1 MYLSYSS
8 TCPVLAVGRGR
19 CPHIFGLLLTPQ
31 KSHYLCQV
39 CSASVL
45 QASLLPA
52 KRMLTAVGIS
62 EAAEQIANAF
72 KANPTQ
78 LASLSA
84 LAAIAQTQ
92 WFVDSPG
99 YGGGSIILAEV
110 AKFLDPIM
118 DANKTPRLVVIQTIL
133 KKADL
138 CLLGVLTGSA
148 EKMKQMEGSV
158 RDHCQLDRFR
168 LDAVVLQRVWQRKR
182 RYDSQK
188 RYMANYN
195 GPKQTAEEEALLAL
209 LDGDPVED
217 TPEDTPLYEAPTPD
231 AKTPE
236 PVGTW
241 VGPEVVD
248 GENATPPKE
257 VNQNAGMGAGRGMK
271 CESATTSSCLE
282 PMEGS
287 HLMSALRGASSSDQP
302 MVSAEEVWT
311 NFELLGKATNDEVD
325 DDSDDAY
332 SYSAYSYS
340 TCSTGDSDDAYSYST
355 YSYSDDEVEDD
366 HLPVP
371 AQPAPATSMVPA
383 ALAQPVPATIMV
395 PAALAS
401 VPASVLASVPDHVL
415 ELAKRIA
422 PVDVSGQLKKRA
434 EAESS
439 DSEEDE
445 PPVKAKRRKVEKSGQ
460 PKKPP
465 PAETDYIKFVKER
478 LKDPTFHPTLGKKR
492 LAMAAKAWRENHRP
506 ARVEG
511 IGCSKCRWGPSGCA
525 WCNPTK
531 LARRLA
537 DAAANPKAEAAPK
550 SKAKAAPKS
559 KAAREKELFDLLRGP
574 TPAPIGDSK

>member
-8 TCPVLAVGRGR
+8 TCPVLAVGRGG

-52 KRMLTAVGIS
+52 KRMLTAIGVS
-62 EAAEQIANAF
+62 EAAEQIAKAF

-84 LAAIAQTQ
+84 LSAIAQTQ
-92 WFVDSPG
+92 WFVDTPG
-99 YGGGSIILAEV
+99 YLGGCIILAEV
-110 AKFLDPIM
+110 AKFLGPIM

-133 KKADL
+133 KKTDL

-195 GPKQTAEEEALLAL
+195 GPKQTEEEEALLAL
-209 LDGDPVED
+209 LDGDPD
-217 TPEDTPLYEAPTPD
+217 EDTPLFEAPTPD
-231 AKTPE
+231 AKTPQ

-257 VNQNAGMGAGRGMK
+257 VNQNGKSGMGAGRGMK

-383 ALAQPVPATIMV
+383 ALAQPAEPATSMV
-395 PAALAS
+395 PAAPANVMELLLHVPA
-401 VPASVLASVPDHVL
+401 VPASVL
-415 ELAKRIA
+415 ELAKSIA

-445 PPVKAKRRKVEKSGQ
+445 PPVKAKRPKVEKSGQ

-492 LAMAAKAWRENHRP
+492 LAMAAKAWREDHRP

-511 IGCSKCRWGPSGCA
+511 NGCSKCRWGPSGCA
-525 WCNPTK
+525 WCNPK
-531 LARRLA
+531 KIARRLA
-537 DAAANPKAEAAPK
+537 DAAAKPKAEAAPK

-559 KAAREKELFDLLRGP
+559 KAAREKEP

>member
-1 MYLSYSS
+1 M
-8 TCPVLAVGRGR
+8 
-19 CPHIFGLLLTPQ
+19 
-31 KSHYLCQV
+31 
-39 CSASVL
+39 
-45 QASLLPA
+45 
-52 KRMLTAVGIS
+52 
-62 EAAEQIANAF
+62 
-72 KANPTQ
+72 
-78 LASLSA
+78 
-84 LAAIAQTQ
+84 
-92 WFVDSPG
+92 
-99 YGGGSIILAEV
+99 ILAEV
-110 AKFLDPIM
+110 AKYLGPIM
-118 DANKTPRLVVIQTIL
+118 DANKTPRLVVIQSIL

-148 EKMKQMEGSV
+148 EKMKQAEGTPV

-168 LDAVVLQRVWQRKR
+168 LDAEVLQKVWRRKR
-182 RYDSQK
+182 RRDSRK
-188 RYMANYN
+188 RYNTNLAK
-195 GPKQTAEEEALLAL
+195 GSSSQCLEDGVPSEEALLAL
-209 LDGDPVED
+209 LDGDPD
-217 TPEDTPLYEAPTPD
+217 EDTPLFEAPTPA
-231 AKTPE
+231 AKTPQ
-236 PVGTW
+236 PLGTW

-257 VNQNAGMGAGRGMK
+257 VNQNGKSGMGAGRGMK

-445 PPVKAKRRKVEKSGQ
+445 PPVKAKRPKVEKSGQ

-492 LAMAAKAWRENHRP
+492 LAMAAKAWREDHRP

-511 IGCSKCRWGPSGCA
+511 NGCSKCRWGPSGCA

-531 LARRLA
+531 IARRLA

-559 KAAREKELFDLLRGP
+559 KAAREKEP

>member
-8 TCPVLAVGRGR
+8 TCPVLAVGRGG

-52 KRMLTAVGIS
+52 KPMLTPTQIN
-62 EAAEQIANAF
+62 EAAEQIAKAF
-72 KANPTQ
+72 KAHPTH

-84 LAAIAQTQ
+84 LAAVAQTP
-92 WFVDSPG
+92 WFEDTPG
-99 YGGGSIILAEV
+99 YGGWCKILTEV
-110 AKFLDPIM
+110 VKYLGPIM
-118 DANKTPRLVVIQTIL
+118 DANKTPRLVVLQSIL

-148 EKMKQMEGSV
+148 EKMKHMEGSV

-168 LDAVVLQRVWQRKR
+168 LDAVVLQKVWQRKR

-195 GPKQTAEEEALLAL
+195 GPTQTEEALLAL
-209 LDGDPVED
+209 LDEDPVAD
-217 TPEDTPLYEAPTPD
+217 TPEDTPLFEAPTPD
-231 AKTPE
+231 AKTPQ

-257 VNQNAGMGAGRGMK
+257 VNQNGKSGMGAGRGMK

-445 PPVKAKRRKVEKSGQ
+445 PPVKAKRPKVEKSGQ

-492 LAMAAKAWRENHRP
+492 LAMAAKAWRDAHIA
-506 ARVEG
+506 ARAEG
-511 IGCSKCRWGPSGCA
+511 NGCSKCRWGPSGCA
-525 WCNPTK
+525 WCNPK
-531 LARRLA
+531 KIARRLA

-559 KAAREKELFDLLRGP
+559 KAAREKEP

>member
-1 MYLSYSS
+1 M
-8 TCPVLAVGRGR
+8 
-19 CPHIFGLLLTPQ
+19 LTPTQ
-31 KSHYLCQV
+31 
-39 CSASVL
+39 
-45 QASLLPA
+45 
-52 KRMLTAVGIS
+52 IN
-62 EAAEQIANAF
+62 EAAEQIAKAF
-72 KANPTQ
+72 KAHPTH

-84 LAAIAQTQ
+84 LAAVAQTP
-92 WFVDSPG
+92 WFEDTPG
-99 YGGGSIILAEV
+99 YGGWCKILTEV
-110 AKFLDPIM
+110 VKFLGPIM

-133 KKADL
+133 KKTDL

-148 EKMKQMEGSV
+148 EKMKHMEGSV

-168 LDAVVLQRVWQRKR
+168 HDAVVLQKVWQRKR

-195 GPKQTAEEEALLAL
+195 GPTQTEEALLAL
-209 LDGDPVED
+209 LDGDPDED
-217 TPEDTPLYEAPTPD
+217 TPEDTPLFEAPTPD
-231 AKTPE
+231 AKTPQ

-257 VNQNAGMGAGRGMK
+257 VNQNGKSGMGAGRGMK

-445 PPVKAKRRKVEKSGQ
+445 PPVSAKRPKVEKSGQ

-492 LAMAAKAWRENHRP
+492 LAMAAKAWREDHRP

-511 IGCSKCRWGPSGCA
+511 NGCSKCRWGPSGCA
-525 WCNPTK
+525 RCNPTK

-559 KAAREKELFDLLRGP
+559 KAAREKEP

>member
-8 TCPVLAVGRGR
+8 TCPVLAVGRGG

-62 EAAEQIANAF
+62 EAAEQIAKAF

-84 LAAIAQTQ
+84 LSAIAQTQ
-92 WFVDSPG
+92 WFVDTPG
-99 YGGGSIILAEV
+99 YLGGCIILEEV
-110 AKFLDPIM
+110 KKFLGPIM

-168 LDAVVLQRVWQRKR
+168 LDAVVLQKVWQRKR

-195 GPKQTAEEEALLAL
+195 GPKQTEEEEALLAL
-209 LDGDPVED
+209 LDGDPDED
-217 TPEDTPLYEAPTPD
+217 TPEDTPLFEAPTPD
-231 AKTPE
+231 AKTPQ

-257 VNQNAGMGAGRGMK
+257 VNQNGKSGMGAGRGMK

-445 PPVKAKRRKVEKSGQ
+445 PPVKAKRPKVEKSGQ

-492 LAMAAKAWRENHRP
+492 LAMAAKAWREDHRP

-511 IGCSKCRWGPSGCA
+511 NGCSKCRWGPSGCA
-525 WCNPTK
+525 RCNPTK

-559 KAAREKELFDLLRGP
+559 KAAREKEP

>member
-1 MYLSYSS
+1 
-8 TCPVLAVGRGR
+8 
-19 CPHIFGLLLTPQ
+19 
-31 KSHYLCQV
+31 
-39 CSASVL
+39 
-45 QASLLPA
+45 
-52 KRMLTAVGIS
+52 MLTAVGIS
-62 EAAEQIANAF
+62 EAAEQIAKAF

-84 LAAIAQTQ
+84 LSAIAQTQ
-92 WFVDSPG
+92 WFVDTPG
-99 YGGGSIILAEV
+99 YLGGCIILEEV
-110 AKFLDPIM
+110 KKFLGPIM

-133 KKADL
+133 KKTDL

-148 EKMKQMEGSV
+148 EKMKHMEGSV

-168 LDAVVLQRVWQRKR
+168 LDAEVLQKVWRRKR
-182 RYDSQK
+182 RRDSRK
-188 RYMANYN
+188 RYNTNLAK
-195 GPKQTAEEEALLAL
+195 GSSSQCLEDGVPSEEALLAL
-209 LDGDPVED
+209 LDGDPD
-217 TPEDTPLYEAPTPD
+217 EDTPLFEAPTPD
-231 AKTPE
+231 AKTPQ

-257 VNQNAGMGAGRGMK
+257 VNQNGKSGMGAGRGMK

-445 PPVKAKRRKVEKSGQ
+445 PPVKAKRPKVEKSGQ

-492 LAMAAKAWRENHRP
+492 LAMAAKAWREDHRP

-511 IGCSKCRWGPSGCA
+511 NGCSKCRWGPSGCA

-559 KAAREKELFDLLRGP
+559 KAAREKEP